1 MGKFAS
7 LKLKNESYF
16 MNHDTLI
23 RTLISLGEQEKQ
35 TLHISDDI
43 EKSKLQV
50 KPKKK
55 AVKMM
60 VDKFVECVK

>member
-1 MGKFAS
+1 
-7 LKLKNESYF
+7 